1 MGGQHQCIYTPP
13 PKFLR
18 KIMRKKSGKIQKQ
31 GEKSEKILEKYLQ
44 KFFLKKKK
52 KNSLS
57 PPSLSRK
64 PLQCIYLSLFQLSYY
79 CCWFILLNLFPQMD
93 IGSSPRICM
102 GSNLRGKKSHP
113 TQALGILLLLL
124 FNLCHTF
131 TFKQYPSPFILC
143 HPFNLLHIPSPLLL
157 YCACAR
163 PHTHIY
169 RHLT

>member
-1 MGGQHQCIYTPP
+1 MGGQHQCIYTPPP

-18 KIMRKKSGKIQKQ
+18 KIMRKKSGKYRNR
-31 GEKSEKILEKYLQ
+31 EKKVR
-44 KFFLKKKK
+44 KFWKNTFRNSYLKKKK
-52 KNSLS
+52 KTLS